1 MHIARLCYTVS
12 QVFFAYALGEKY
24 SNSGFD
30 NYHLKSVLHS
40 KYNPG
45 YSCSLCFSYRGSS
58 SSTPKVPRRVKGNLA
73 AIAASIYFSTLAF
86 SVIEEA
92 IKISSFPAM
101 AAGFV
106 TGAVSFSIVHPLVKE
121 RKELTK
127 ILSLLSAQGLFQCCL
142 PTLSP
147 FLHCLGQNNCLLY
160 LSSCC
165 IIAGYILHD
174 RNAMRCTDACY

>member
-1 MHIARLCYTVS
+1 MTTTILSPYFTQS
-12 QVFFAYALGEKY
+12 IILGILVASAFLIGVAVAVPRK
-24 SNSGFD
+24 F
-30 NYHLKSVLHS
+30 
-40 KYNPG
+40 
-45 YSCSLCFSYRGSS
+45 
-58 SSTPKVPRRVKGNLA
+58 PRRVKGNLA
-73 AIAASIYFSTLAF
+73 AIASSIYFSTLAF